1 VILRKIS
8 GSRLRA
14 FLLRYEGF
22 LRRREIELPPETEP
36 PDGERPYD
44 YTALSRAI
52 SRPDWDSPSELVD
65 TLHVINDMCG
75 ESAHDAMCEAIETL
89 QLQIDLPDDATTA
102 EIALAIWMVDPRIL
116 SDLHI
121 QQLYTAQR
129 RFEFFKVQVAP
140 IPPFVSPTN
149 QEMEEMCRSLNALL
163 KKTRRGEGSRMFVHN
178 ESSERIVRILVQ
190 HGQTCKREGN
200 YINNQSESL
209 LYRPETFDTIHF
221 SRDTGEIAINCESR
235 KILKGYLRIFGR
247 HIFQDESVFKEA
259 NKYTLA
265 PLYRDQDASLNVDG
279 ICGGRISQIILREVT
294 IRWNRQRKDFEI
306 RKSINLFESMRQ
318 RNRQFQEPRNGS
330 GEFIQAKFDIYFSG
344 NPKPRKLTIAP
355 PREARYERDEDG
367 ALIEE
372 WMNERGFILQE
383 NGGDDGT
390 QPVDVARNGSGR
402 TSRDLETAAR
412 A

>member
-1 VILRKIS
+1 M
-8 GSRLRA
+8 
-14 FLLRYEGF
+14 
-22 LRRREIELPPETEP
+22 PPETEA

-52 SRPDWDSPSELVD
+52 SRPDWDTPPELVD
-65 TLHVINDMCG
+65 TLHVINEMCG
-75 ESAHDAMCEAIETL
+75 EAAHDAMCEAIETL
-89 QLQIDLPDDATTA
+89 QLQIDLPENATTA
-102 EIALAIWMVDPRIL
+102 EIALAIWMADPRIL
-116 SDLHI
+116 SDIHI
-121 QQLYTAQR
+121 QQLCTAQR

-140 IPPFVSPTN
+140 IPPFVTPTD

-209 LYRPETFDTIHF
+209 LYRPETFDTIHY
-221 SRDTGEIAINCESR
+221 SKDTGEIAINCDSK
-235 KILKGYLRIFGR
+235 KILKEYLRIFGR
-247 HIFQDESVFKEA
+247 HIFQDESVFIEA

-265 PLYRDQDASLNVDG
+265 PLYRDQEASLSVDG

-318 RNRQFQEPRNGS
+318 RNTQFREPRNGL
-330 GEFIQAKFDIYFSG
+330 GEIIQAKFDIYFSG

-355 PREARYERDEDG
+355 PRGARYERDEDG

-372 WMNERGFILQE
+372 WMNEREFILQE
-383 NGGDDGT
+383 NRGDDGT
-390 QPVDVARNGSGR
+390 QPVDVARNGSGL

-412 A
+412 E